1 MKQIVWVLFPALTPS
16 LYAGV
21 PAIGDME
28 TYWVWIALF
37 ALGII
42 GVVILYLSSA
52 QMRKMEK
59 MHQKM
64 LEKQKEIE
72 QSQSLFLANISENI
86 HDIVEKTYK
95 ESASAEKAHKTAEVE
110 VVKSKKLLDVTND
123 LIEFLRLKSKKV
135 EIMHEK
141 FNLNNVLNEVSGAV
155 CAKFKGSPVE
165 LIFSIENTIPRYLI
179 GDALNLEKT
188 LHNLL
193 EYILSEIDSGE
204 VTLQIMMFATY
215 EEKLELQ
222 FRLTDM
228 GEGLTSE
235 EIEKLFIPV
244 YDEQTKEYTGLGLF
258 VAKELVSMMGGELVV
273 QSMVGKGTSFTV
285 TLPFEILDPS
295 NRRNY
300 RLPEKVL
307 TTKKVFISDRNYNSA
322 LAIKKMFSYF
332 RHEVKVLSKEA
343 FLQNMPDLSKYDII
357 VLDES
362 LFNARTTAYL
372 KKLKSQK
379 EIKVIILNSLLE
391 KDEEIQMDKV
401 VDRVLTK
408 PVNQERVFELIVN
421 LYTLERLKPEEEMLQ
436 QSEVSALTHKGEII
450 ETPNVHQASFNDFE
464 GTKLLIVEDDV
475 INQKVLSNILKL
487 SGMHISIAN
496 NGREAV
502 NMIKESDEGFD
513 IVLMDIN
520 MPVMD
525 GYVATQMIRLESQ
538 YDSLP
543 IVAFT
548 ALALESEREKIF
560 KSGMNA
566 YLTKPINIGK
576 LYTVF
581 KMYRDVSKHPSPAQ
595 RALREISRDVL
606 DVEKGIAYANH
617 NSGFYMEILK
627 EFLDAYGE
635 SAEVFAK
642 LVREHRYEQIK
653 MLCIDMKGLTGTIG
667 AKEMFGLILEIHQ
680 CLLYNKETLL
690 ENYTDAYARKLQ
702 KLNEEIK
709 YYLLH

>member
-1 MKQIVWVLFPALTPS
+1 
-16 LYAGV
+16 
-21 PAIGDME
+21 
-28 TYWVWIALF
+28 
-37 ALGII
+37 
-42 GVVILYLSSA
+42 
-52 QMRKMEK
+52 
-59 MHQKM
+59 
-64 LEKQKEIE
+64 
-72 QSQSLFLANISENI
+72 
-86 HDIVEKTYK
+86 
-95 ESASAEKAHKTAEVE
+95 
-110 VVKSKKLLDVTND
+110 
-123 LIEFLRLKSKKV
+123 
-135 EIMHEK
+135 
-141 FNLNNVLNEVSGAV
+141 
-155 CAKFKGSPVE
+155 
-165 LIFSIENTIPRYLI
+165 
-179 GDALNLEKT
+179 
-188 LHNLL
+188 
-193 EYILSEIDSGE
+193 
-204 VTLQIMMFATY
+204 
-215 EEKLELQ
+215 
-222 FRLTDM
+222 
-228 GEGLTSE
+228 
-235 EIEKLFIPV
+235 
-244 YDEQTKEYTGLGLF
+244 
-258 VAKELVSMMGGELVV
+258 
-273 QSMVGKGTSFTV
+273 
-285 TLPFEILDPS
+285 
-295 NRRNY
+295 
-300 RLPEKVL
+300 
-307 TTKKVFISDRNYNSA
+307 
-322 LAIKKMFSYF
+322 MFSYF

-343 FLQNMPDLSKYDII
+343 FLQNMPGLSKYDII

-362 LFNARTTAYL
+362 LFNARTIAYL

-379 EIKVIILNSLLE
+379 EIKVIALNSLLE
-391 KDEEIQMDKV
+391 KDENIQMDKV

-408 PVNQERVFELIVN
+408 PVNQERIFELIVN
-421 LYTLERLKPEEEMLQ
+421 LYTLERLKSEEEMSQ

-450 ETPNVHQASFNDFE
+450 ETPNVHQASFKDFE

-487 SGMHISIAN
+487 SGMQISIAN

-538 YDSLP
+538 FDSLP

-581 KMYRDVSKHPSPAQ
+581 KMYRDVSKHSSPAQ
-595 RALREISRDVL
+595 RASREISREVL

-680 CLLYNKETLL
+680 YLLYNKETLL
-690 ENYTDAYARKLQ
+690 ENYTDAYARKLH

-709 YYLLH
+709 YYLSH